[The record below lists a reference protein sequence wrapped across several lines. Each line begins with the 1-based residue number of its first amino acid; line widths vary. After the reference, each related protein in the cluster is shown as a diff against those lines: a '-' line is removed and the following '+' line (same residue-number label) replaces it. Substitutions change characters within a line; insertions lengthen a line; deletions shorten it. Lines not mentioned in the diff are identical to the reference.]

1 MEDFYREKFGK
12 IEKKIFKKEFRAW
25 RRPEGAKFLGIF
37 FKYVIWMLP
46 MPNLTAPIAAPH
58 YCRLFFF
65 VNLARVLLMH
75 QLGYWKI
82 SDIFLYSGFRFVDNN
97 WWEMQHWYR
106 FSAHENDWL
115 IEHPMH
121 IFLSLLHFM
130 VLGYSRLELEN
141 RNQILWQMLFSES
154 LLHFMVVEY
163 LHFVIKPFQNK
174 ISLNDAFYAG
184 WSSSR
189 WTHSP

>member
-1 MEDFYREKFGK
+1 
-12 IEKKIFKKEFRAW
+12 
-25 RRPEGAKFLGIF
+25 
-37 FKYVIWMLP
+37 
-46 MPNLTAPIAAPH
+46 
-58 YCRLFFF
+58 
-65 VNLARVLLMH
+65 
-75 QLGYWKI
+75 
-82 SDIFLYSGFRFVDNN
+82 
-97 WWEMQHWYR
+97 
-106 FSAHENDWL
+106 
-115 IEHPMH
+115 MH

-189 WTHSP
+189 